1 MGKIIILKYNIIKK
15 NNKYLKF
22 LLHKREFC
30 GKIFETGGE
39 PTMKYSATKFS
50 EKPFSFSA
58 NVKER
63 GKAVG
68 LFFNA
73 ADERS

>member
-1 MGKIIILKYNIIKK
+1 
-15 NNKYLKF
+15 
-22 LLHKREFC
+22 
-30 GKIFETGGE
+30 
-39 PTMKYSATKFS
+39 MKYSATKFS
-50 EKPFSFSA
+50 EKPFRFSA

>member
-1 MGKIIILKYNIIKK
+1 
-15 NNKYLKF
+15 
-22 LLHKREFC
+22 
-30 GKIFETGGE
+30 
-39 PTMKYSATKFS
+39 MKYYATKFS